1 MRKIYILLTRTQSI
15 LSRAVH
21 LVTADQFTHAAIAF
35 DEDMQLL
42 YSSARWDGETMFPAG
57 PCQESLSRGFYA
69 RRKTPCAVYEL
80 EVEDHIYLR
89 ALEEVG
95 SIISQQSQYRFNVI
109 GLFLCWFHIPYRRK
123 THFFCSQFVGEI
135 LQKSGALELPKD
147 PCLMK
152 PSDYMKLS
160 VLEPCFLGSVAQYR
174 QMRRTIGL

>member
-1 MRKIYILLTRTQSI
+1 MKKIYILLTRTQSI

-21 LVTADQFTHAAIAF
+21 LVTSDQFTHAAIAF

-57 PCQESLSRGFYA
+57 PCQESLARGFYA

-80 EVEDHIYLR
+80 EVEDHVYLR

-95 SIISQQSQYRFNVI
+95 NIIAHQSRYRFNII
-109 GLFLCWFHIPYRRK
+109 GLFLCWLHIPYRRK

-135 LQKSGALELPKD
+135 LQKSGALELPKE

-152 PSDYMKLS
+152 PSDYTRITL
-160 VLEPCFLGSVAQYR
+160 LEPCFLGSVAQYQ